1 MSGCAIAAVVIVLAG
16 HFVDIPVW
24 LLTVEVLATTL
35 GLFAFGSFRFQ
46 IHKNALTFG
55 LLFVIAATFSQLS
68 TSTWHA
74 EIARSGWQ
82 SWARHHVWSF
92 AGLDD
97 LIHADTMLFIL
108 GLTLFVSVISQT
120 RLLEV
125 LSFRLLRRYRG
136 AVFPTLIAITLVVSI
151 ASGVLDGVSMIGL
164 TIRTLVI
171 IMLLAATPLPSV
183 RYAVMLC
190 TNVTTI
196 CGVWLAYGEPPN
208 LIMKANLHPHLG
220 NAFFL
225 LYCAPAA
232 VVSYLVIAAELRGKF
247 GPERVDL
254 ETLDILDANAADVR
268 FLQASR
274 HGEVMTPVELID
286 GHADI
291 LDGRA
296 PAVIDRLR
304 LGESLGIALIR
315 ADVPQLTRRELL
327 AHYVNEELADGLDNH
342 YILENAGEYDAA
354 FRAELAVDA
363 VLASLAPVR
372 RRAQKIGA
380 LALVP
385 FALLLI
391 AHSFWHEV
399 PLFLASFAAFVAAL
413 PGIAGIS
420 RMRRLALREAH
431 QEYAEYT
438 FSFRCSCR
446 SRC

>member
-1 MSGCAIAAVVIVLAG
+1 MIPNAREAVAADATRVPAAAAVVTLPAAWFMSGCAIAAVVIVLAG

-24 LLTVEVLATTL
+24 LLTVEVLATIL

-196 CGVWLAYGEPPN
+196 CGVWLAYGEPPESDHEGES
-208 LIMKANLHPHLG
+208 ASSPWQR
-220 NAFFL
+220 L
-225 LYCAPAA
+225 L
-232 VVSYLVIAAELRGKF
+232 
-247 GPERVDL
+247 
-254 ETLDILDANAADVR
+254 
-268 FLQASR
+268 
-274 HGEVMTPVELID
+274 
-286 GHADI
+286 
-291 LDGRA
+291 
-296 PAVIDRLR
+296 PAVLRAGGRGELSGDRCGAPR
-304 LGESLGIALIR
+304 EVWAPSGSIWKPSISS
-315 ADVPQLTRRELL
+315 TRTPRTC
-327 AHYVNEELADGLDNH
+327 
-342 YILENAGEYDAA
+342 A
-354 FRAELAVDA
+354 F
-363 VLASLAPVR
+363 
-372 RRAQKIGA
+372 
-380 LALVP
+380 
-385 FALLLI
+385 
-391 AHSFWHEV
+391 
-399 PLFLASFAAFVAAL
+399 
-413 PGIAGIS
+413 S
-420 RMRRLALREAH
+420 RPHGTA
-431 QEYAEYT
+431 
-438 FSFRCSCR
+438 R
-446 SRC
+446 S